1 MQGGVPA
8 LLNEYEKPVFELALA
23 YLGQREAAPAAGQS
37 AHSHTNVGT
46 APALYARRRR
56 PPGEYR
62 SFAPHP
68 SRPAIVLDWKP
79 EGQEY
84 ISGESVFIRYWVG
97 ALTGTTLRQQIFI
110 QNDDP
115 VLLMDFFAQQAFF
128 DIDLPAAVFNP
139 FQAIYLGISK
149 DYLATPIDPK
159 ALKAQ
164 AEKMKQ
170 LANVPGHEQYERR
183 GPPPGFDPAE
193 AALIFRLESE
203 VSWTDNEGQPAAL
216 FAGRY
221 FLAELPN
228 IHPWNT
234 LCTRSEDGRKIAY
247 TNPRLVEKT
256 ELRSP
261 AGWIDLH
268 HPGQVNEF
276 IGTERVNEL
285 AFSPDGRYLAYT
297 ETNFS
302 IYGDVYILDTET
314 GETYK
319 LNDFEAALSLAWSPD
334 GKELALITVLN
345 QQYTALVAEV
355 ETGEIIYSVP
365 IETVFVWDAADKPV
379 DWPANDW
386 PGHAWGIQFPAR
398 IKGLDGCYWP

>member
-183 GPPPGFDPAE
+183 EPPPGFDPA
-193 AALIFRLESE
+193 
-203 VSWTDNEGQPAAL
+203 
-216 FAGRY
+216 
-221 FLAELPN
+221 
-228 IHPWNT
+228 
-234 LCTRSEDGRKIAY
+234 
-247 TNPRLVEKT
+247 
-256 ELRSP
+256 
-261 AGWIDLH
+261 
-268 HPGQVNEF
+268 
-276 IGTERVNEL
+276 
-285 AFSPDGRYLAYT
+285 
-297 ETNFS
+297 
-302 IYGDVYILDTET
+302 
-314 GETYK
+314 
-319 LNDFEAALSLAWSPD
+319 EAALSLAWSPD

-398 IKGLDGCYWP
+398 MKGLDGCYWP